1 MRKSPLLS
9 IMVLCGALTTGSS
22 LAADININ
30 GLAATCNSCHGIGG
44 FSVGPANPSIGGQ
57 SADYLKKVMLEQKS
71 GERYSSLMGRL
82 LKVYSEA
89 EITALADYYA
99 AQDWQ
104 QAIQENDAA
113 LAIKGRRVHNAVC
126 KKCHGTKG
134 DKMNGEP
141 LRMGGQYAAYIR
153 LTLEKYQDAKYKKP
167 AQDMA
172 DAVESLSPED
182 IQAVAHYLASKK

>member
-9 IMVLCGALTTGSS
+9 IMAFCGIVSAMPS

-30 GLAATCNSCHGIGG
+30 GLANTCNSCHGIGG

-89 EITALADYYA
+89 EISALADYYA
-99 AQDWQ
+99 AQDWTP
-104 QAIQENDAA
+104 AIQDTDAG

-126 KKCHGTKG
+126 KKCHGPKG

-141 LRMGGQYAAYIR
+141 LRMAGQYAAYIR
-153 LTLEKYQDAKYKKP
+153 LMVQKYQDEKYKKP

-172 DAVESLSPED
+172 DAVESLTPED
-182 IQAVAHYLASKK
+182 IEAVAHYLASRK

>member
-9 IMVLCGALTTGSS
+9 IMVFCGIVAATPS

-30 GLAATCNSCHGIGG
+30 GLANTCNSCHGIGG
-44 FSVGPANPSIGGQ
+44 YSVGPANPSIGGQ
-57 SADYLKKVMLEQKS
+57 SADYLKKVMMEQKK

-82 LKVYSEA
+82 LKVYSEE

-99 AQDWQ
+99 AQEWLP
-104 QAIQENDAA
+104 ATQENDPA
-113 LAIKGRRVHNAVC
+113 LGIRGRRVHNAVC
-126 KKCHGTKG
+126 KKCHGAKA
-134 DKMNGEP
+134 DKMNGES
-141 LRMGGQYAAYIR
+141 LRMAGQYAAYIR
-153 LTLEKYQDAKYKKP
+153 LTLQKYQDEKFRKP

-182 IQAVAHYLASKK
+182 IEAVSHYLASRK